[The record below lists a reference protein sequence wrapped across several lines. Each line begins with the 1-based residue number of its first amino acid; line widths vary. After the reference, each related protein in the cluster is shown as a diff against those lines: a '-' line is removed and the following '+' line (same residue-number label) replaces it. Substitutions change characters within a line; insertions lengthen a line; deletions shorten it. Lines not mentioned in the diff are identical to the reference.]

1 MSGTNTGARVK
12 SEAIRELAFG
22 AVPAVLT
29 QIGPVVAFTLKS
41 LRFVNTTDVDIYFS
55 IYAGLNNIRLAA
67 YSAFTFD
74 LQTNNMT
81 MVDGDP
87 ILVSYTSMGAP
98 TLGNVWVET
107 YYT

>member
-29 QIGPVVAFTLKS
+29 QMGALVGFTLKS

-55 IYAGLNNIRLAA
+55 IYNGLKNIRVAA
-67 YSAFTFD
+67 FTAFTFD
-74 LQTNNMT
+74 LQTNNMS
-81 MVDGDP
+81 MVEGDA
-87 ILVSYTSMGAP
+87 ILVSYTTMGAP